1 MTDTQVTDQN
11 RTWRRRLLTGV
22 IWLPVVLCSAVSL
35 LMLVTIIAD
44 QQSGWGLT
52 VEEAVPRTLEE
63 RRDSLNFNIAA
74 SVCVIAFAG
83 GAFGLASAVGIVWVP
98 AVIRR
103 AGGEVSSPATFF
115 GAFGLYAAA
124 MTLVALFSE
133 SDDTLAERGVG
144 SSSLADALRAGASAG
159 LTEELVDLV
168 LLVGL
173 PLALVAHRWAQWP
186 LWGKVLYVAPFFAA
200 SVVWRGGLHTYQGGN
215 RAVMVGVLGVAA
227 VVIFL
232 FARTVWPFILV
243 HAAWNTLAYTIGD
256 ADPNSGFGRVHAIFL
271 TVAVV
276 ALLISMALHRYRH
289 APGHQSPA
297 PSPSVPT
304 A

>member
-22 IWLPVVLCSAVSL
+22 IWLPVVLCSAMSL

-103 AGGEVSSPATFF
+103 AGGEVPSATAFF

-124 MTLVALFSE
+124 MMLVALLSE
-133 SDDTLAERGVG
+133 SDDTLSARGVG
-144 SSSLADALRAGASAG
+144 SSTLADALRAGASAG

-173 PLALVAHRWAQWP
+173 PLALVAHRCARWP

-215 RAVMVGVLGVAA
+215 RAVMVGILGAAA

-243 HAAWNTLAYTIGD
+243 HAAWNTLVYIIGD
-256 ADPNSGFGRVHAIFL
+256 TDPNSGFGRVHAIFL
-271 TVAVV
+271 TGAVI
-276 ALLISMALHRYRH
+276 ALLIAVALWLRQRSR
-289 APGHQSPA
+289 ARQSPSA
-297 PSPSVPT
+297 SPVVPT